1 MVVWIVI
8 PLGIVAAVGI
18 SGYLLY
24 RYVLYDYFCTR
35 SVNGTLRKYNIK
47 KTPSQIIK
55 EYHENKGE
63 KISEKEILQLEKQYR
78 QHEPEQFL
86 AMYDSIRDKSKDNEK
101 SQS

>member
-24 RYVLYDYFCTR
+24 RYVLFDYFCNR
-35 SVNGTLRKYNIK
+35 SVNHTLRKYNIK
-47 KTPSQIIK
+47 KTQSQIIK

-63 KISEKEILQLEKQYR
+63 KISEKEISQLEKQYR

-86 AMYDSIRDKSKDNEK
+86 AMYDSIRDKSKNNEK
-101 SQS
+101 S

>member
-8 PLGIVAAVGI
+8 PLGIVAAAGI

-24 RYVLYDYFCTR
+24 RYVLYDYFCSR

-86 AMYDSIRDKSKDNEK
+86 AMYDSIRDKSKNNEN